1 MNLHWI
7 MYKSTED
14 HKFSSKSSCSGQYT
28 HVKICNLFYQDVL
41 TWHTTTFF
49 FSLSTN
55 FKGAVFYNNSFTLQH
70 LWKQLVSISYCS
82 CILILKDREYFSK
95 MYSICFSG
103 PKCSGD
109 FIPVLDLMRL
119 NRFVLTNNFKVER
132 LQSILGIIRQEEILN
147 SLASLSQFSEIYN
160 LGPLFL

>member
-1 MNLHWI
+1 METNW
-7 MYKSTED
+7 Y
-14 HKFSSKSSCSGQYT
+14 
-28 HVKICNLFYQDVL
+28 LF
-41 TWHTTTFF
+41 HIA
-49 FSLSTN
+49 
-55 FKGAVFYNNSFTLQH
+55 AV
-70 LWKQLVSISYCS
+70 V
-82 CILILKDREYFSK
+82 LILKDREYFSK

-160 LGPLFL
+160 LRPFFFVIQCFPVI